1 MNIQE
6 SIKICEEN
14 GIIFSINR
22 SKLDNSYIF
31 LKPLH
36 IKDIDKIERIR
47 NLKEIEKKI
56 KNIQD
61 GNCE

>member
-47 NLKEIEKKI
+47 NLEEIEKKI

>member
-14 GIIFSINR
+14 DIIFSISR
-22 SKLDNSYIF
+22 SKLDNNYI

-47 NLKEIEKKI
+47 NLEEIEKKI